1 MGLFW
6 GTSGTGFSFPL
17 QPCPSCGNTIAGV
30 LMLINGG
37 VVGAAYAM
45 VRDIIR
51 GTRLGLWINACA
63 ISDQIL
69 NIPQEDEFVVS
80 IPEMNRDIEAAY
92 QGDSFFVKLR
102 DRWAAKLYRY
112 SRETIIRV
120 GHFHLDP
127 KSGLEHVGRG
137 SARCGDNCDSLYR
150 YACE

>member
-1 MGLFW
+1 
-6 GTSGTGFSFPL
+6 
-17 QPCPSCGNTIAGV
+17 
-30 LMLINGG
+30 MLINGG

-63 ISDQIL
+63 TSYQIL

-92 QGDSFFVKLR
+92 QSDSFFVKLR